1 MKMGYRRSSV
11 RTSGTFW
18 GKSPYA
24 DGLTYGMYGTDGDY
38 NNSLTYM
45 FGEMTDR
52 FGFMVFT
59 ADRDQIEYE
68 DGFDTD
74 YDAEVAAESWIEQNA
89 SQYITASVASR
100 KISYYDP
107 GEASFFGEDIDPGD
121 GLYGTVWFGFP
132 EDGEHAFNI
141 EAVEKSDGTLQCDVM
156 SPEDYD
162 HGNGYIGVDSVD
174 SFTATDWGNM
184 YDVFNQRFT
193 FGPLRSIIDNY
204 FSALYDDDDHDE
216 FASVNRDSRTKT
228 IASDGQFVFY
238 DEKFNPGNGLYLVA
252 YYGPENDKRDS
263 LVLELEGDAATY
275 FTCTVKSPDGTVID
289 TFTVDDW
296 ESYKSEFYGEMDYGI
311 LDFDEYLND
320 WMDRKYGVSAG
331 PNTASRKLSNN
342 RDYVLY
348 GMRHAPIY
356 RSEYNGGNL
365 DGVAFYGP
373 KDDIDNSIDIE
384 IVGDDQIGYEC
395 EPITPMGHILDA
407 FYADTWSDIPNAIG
421 YEIDAQH
428 FKECLDNELYLFER
442 DGTWIKDTRILSAS
456 REPRSAKVHKTAKR
470 KMTMKEK
477 LALIN
482 EDKLDEEDD
491 PINPFF

>member
-1 MKMGYRRSSV
+1 MGYRRSSV

-100 KISYYDP
+100 K
-107 GEASFFGEDIDPGD
+107 
-121 GLYGTVWFGFP
+121 
-132 EDGEHAFNI
+132 
-141 EAVEKSDGTLQCDVM
+141 M
-156 SPEDYD
+156 
-162 HGNGYIGVDSVD
+162 
-174 SFTATDWGNM
+174 
-184 YDVFNQRFT
+184 
-193 FGPLRSIIDNY
+193 
-204 FSALYDDDDHDE
+204 
-216 FASVNRDSRTKT
+216 

-238 DEKFNPGNGLYLVA
+238 DEKFNPGNGLYLVT

-263 LVLELEGDAATY
+263 LTLELEGDAATY
-275 FTCTVKSPDGTVID
+275 FTCTVKAPDGTVID

-296 ESYKSEFYGEMDYGI
+296 ESYMSGFYGEMDYGGF
-311 LDFDEYLND
+311 DFDGYLNG
-320 WMDRKYGVSAG
+320 WLDRKYDAFVG
-331 PNTASRKLSNN
+331 PNTASRK
-342 RDYVLY
+342 R
-348 GMRHAPIY
+348 
-356 RSEYNGGNL
+356 
-365 DGVAFYGP
+365 AFR
-373 KDDIDNSIDIE
+373 KS
-384 IVGDDQIGYEC
+384 
-395 EPITPMGHILDA
+395 H
-407 FYADTWSDIPNAIG
+407 
-421 YEIDAQH
+421 
-428 FKECLDNELYLFER
+428 R
-442 DGTWIKDTRILSAS
+442 
-456 REPRSAKVHKTAKR
+456 TAKR

>member
-1 MKMGYRRSSV
+1 MGYRRSSV

-74 YDAEVAAESWIEQNA
+74 YDAEIAAESWIEQNA
-89 SQYITASVASR
+89 SQYITASIASR
-100 KISYYDP
+100 KMSYYDP

-216 FASVNRDSRTKT
+216 FASVNRASRTKT

-263 LVLELEGDAATY
+263 LVLELEGDDVTY
-275 FTCTVKSPDGTVID
+275 LTCTVKSPDGTVID
-289 TFTVDDW
+289 TFTTRDW
-296 ESYKSEFYGEMDYGI
+296 ESYKSSFYGEMDYGGF
-311 LDFDEYLND
+311 DFDGFLND
-320 WMDRKYGVSAG
+320 WLDRKYGVSAG
-331 PNTASRKLSNN
+331 PNTASRNSSVKKSYISEFDTWGESVDSYNE
-342 RDYVLY
+342 DGPFHATIAY
-348 GMRHAPIY
+348 GEP
-356 RSEYNGGNL
+356 YN
-365 DGVAFYGP
+365 D
-373 KDDIDNSIDIE
+373 DNSVTME
-384 IVGDDQIGYEC
+384 AVGDNGVDGPVNCKVLDISWDNVIDTFQAETWDEAVREFEYRCRQYEYD
-395 EPITPMGHILDA
+395 EYLE
-407 FYADTWSDIPNAIG
+407 SDDEEFLKLNGIN
-421 YEIDAQH
+421 
-428 FKECLDNELYLFER
+428 
-442 DGTWIKDTRILSAS
+442 AS
-456 REPRSAKVHKTAKR
+456 RKRAFRKSHRTAKR

>member
-1 MKMGYRRSSV
+1 MGYRRSSV

-59 ADRDQIEYE
+59 ANRDQIEYE

-100 KISYYDP
+100 
-107 GEASFFGEDIDPGD
+107 
-121 GLYGTVWFGFP
+121 
-132 EDGEHAFNI
+132 
-141 EAVEKSDGTLQCDVM
+141 
-156 SPEDYD
+156 
-162 HGNGYIGVDSVD
+162 
-174 SFTATDWGNM
+174 NM
-184 YDVFNQRFT
+184 
-193 FGPLRSIIDNY
+193 
-204 FSALYDDDDHDE
+204 
-216 FASVNRDSRTKT
+216 

-263 LVLELEGDAATY
+263 LVLELEGDDVTY
-275 FTCTVKSPDGTVID
+275 LTCTVKSPDGTVID
-289 TFTVDDW
+289 TFTTRDW
-296 ESYKSEFYGEMDYGI
+296 ESYKSSFYGEMDYGGF
-311 LDFDEYLND
+311 DFDGFLND
-320 WMDRKYGVSAG
+320 WLDKKYGISAG
-331 PNTASRKLSNN
+331 PNTASRNSSVKRS
-342 RDYVLY
+342 YVSEFDTWGESVDSYNEDGPFHATIAY
-348 GMRHAPIY
+348 GEP
-356 RSEYNGGNL
+356 YN
-365 DGVAFYGP
+365 D
-373 KDDIDNSIDIE
+373 DNSVTME
-384 IVGDDQIGYEC
+384 AVGDNGVDGPVNCKVLDISWDNVIDTFQAETWDEAVREFEYRCRQYEYD
-395 EPITPMGHILDA
+395 EYLE
-407 FYADTWSDIPNAIG
+407 SDDEEFLRLNGIN
-421 YEIDAQH
+421 
-428 FKECLDNELYLFER
+428 
-442 DGTWIKDTRILSAS
+442 AS
-456 REPRSAKVHKTAKR
+456 RKRAFRKSHRTAKR

>member
-1 MKMGYRRSSV
+1 MGYRRSST

-100 KISYYDP
+100 DAMIS
-107 GEASFFGEDIDPGD
+107 
-121 GLYGTVWFGFP
+121 
-132 EDGEHAFNI
+132 
-141 EAVEKSDGTLQCDVM
+141 
-156 SPEDYD
+156 
-162 HGNGYIGVDSVD
+162 
-174 SFTATDWGNM
+174 
-184 YDVFNQRFT
+184 
-193 FGPLRSIIDNY
+193 
-204 FSALYDDDDHDE
+204 
-216 FASVNRDSRTKT
+216 NR
-228 IASDGQFVFY
+228 
-238 DEKFNPGNGLYLVA
+238 
-252 YYGPENDKRDS
+252 
-263 LVLELEGDAATY
+263 
-275 FTCTVKSPDGTVID
+275 
-289 TFTVDDW
+289 
-296 ESYKSEFYGEMDYGI
+296 
-311 LDFDEYLND
+311 
-320 WMDRKYGVSAG
+320 VS
-331 PNTASRKLSNN
+331 TRY
-342 RDYVLY
+342 DYVLY

>member
-1 MKMGYRRSSV
+1 MGYRHSSV

-59 ADRDQIEYE
+59 ADRDQIHYE

-100 KISYYDP
+100 KMSYYDP

-193 FGPLRSIIDNY
+193 FGPLRSIIDDY
-204 FSALYDDDDHDE
+204 FSAIYDDDDHDE
-216 FASVNRDSRTKT
+216 FASVSKGSRNSSMKKSYISEFDTWGESVDSYNEDGPFHAT
-228 IASDGQFVFY
+228 IAYGEPYNDDNSVTMEAVGDNGVDGPVNC
-238 DEKFNPGNGLYLVA
+238 K
-252 YYGPENDKRDS
+252 
-263 LVLELEGDAATY
+263 VLDI
-275 FTCTVKSPDGTVID
+275 SWDNVID
-289 TFTVDDW
+289 TFQAETWDEAVR
-296 ESYKSEFYGEMDYGI
+296 EFEYRCRQYEY
-311 LDFDEYLND
+311 DEYLESDDEEFLRLNGID
-320 WMDRKYGVSAG
+320 
-331 PNTASRKLSNN
+331 ASRK
-342 RDYVLY
+342 R
-348 GMRHAPIY
+348 
-356 RSEYNGGNL
+356 
-365 DGVAFYGP
+365 AFR
-373 KDDIDNSIDIE
+373 KS
-384 IVGDDQIGYEC
+384 
-395 EPITPMGHILDA
+395 H
-407 FYADTWSDIPNAIG
+407 
-421 YEIDAQH
+421 
-428 FKECLDNELYLFER
+428 R
-442 DGTWIKDTRILSAS
+442 
-456 REPRSAKVHKTAKR
+456 TAKR

>member
-1 MKMGYRRSSV
+1 MGYRRSSV

-59 ADRDQIEYE
+59 ADRDQICYE

-74 YDAEVAAESWIEQNA
+74 YDAEIAAESWIEQNA

-100 KISYYDP
+100 KMSYYNPDDP
-107 GEASFFGEDIDPGD
+107 TFFGEDINPGD

-132 EDGEHAFNI
+132 EDGENAFNI

-184 YDVFNQRFT
+184 YDVFNQRFI
-193 FGPLRSIIDNY
+193 FGPLGPIINNY
-204 FSALYDDDDHDE
+204 FSALYDDGDQDE
-216 FASVNRDSRTKT
+216 FASVNRASRTRA

-238 DEKFNPGNGLYLVA
+238 DQKFNPGNGLYLVA

-263 LVLELEGDAATY
+263 LTMELEGDVASY
-275 FTCTVKSPDGTVID
+275 FTCTVKAPDGTVID

-296 ESYKSEFYGEMDYGI
+296 ESYMSGFYGEMDYGGF
-311 LDFDEYLND
+311 DFDGYLNG
-320 WMDRKYGVSAG
+320 WLDRKYDASVG

-342 RDYVLY
+342 RDYEFY
-348 GMRHAPIY
+348 GMTRIDESTGIAY
-356 RSEYNGGNL
+356 
-365 DGVAFYGP
+365 YGP
-373 KDDIDNSIDIE
+373 ENDQEESLKIKIKGNDWLGYRCDVFTHSSFLADSFNSLSWDE
-384 IVGDDQIGYEC
+384 IPEDFMREVGIHKLGRYLDEYFDDQEDNKYW
-395 EPITPMGHILDA
+395 MDK
-407 FYADTWSDIPNAIG
+407 
-421 YEIDAQH
+421 
-428 FKECLDNELYLFER
+428 FKSLM
-442 DGTWIKDTRILSAS
+442 AS
-456 REPRSAKVHKTAKR
+456 KQLRSSKVHKTAKR

>member
-1 MKMGYRRSSV
+1 MGYKRSSV

-100 KISYYDP
+100 NMIASDRDFYLYGDKSYP
-107 GEASFFGEDIDPGD
+107 GNDLFLIAYYGPENDRQNSLTIKVTSDSTNYYNCAVENPEGSVIDTYTMTEWDTFEDAFFGEFDK
-121 GLYGTVWFGFP
+121 
-132 EDGEHAFNI
+132 FNFD
-141 EAVEKSDGTLQCDVM
+141 EYLNEWLDNKEKAA
-156 SPEDYD
+156 
-162 HGNGYIGVDSVD
+162 
-174 SFTATDWGNM
+174 TA
-184 YDVFNQRFT
+184 
-193 FGPLRSIIDNY
+193 
-204 FSALYDDDDHDE
+204 
-216 FASVNRDSRTKT
+216 SRTKT

-331 PNTASRKLSNN
+331 PNTASRNSSVKKSYISEFDTWGESVDSYNE
-342 RDYVLY
+342 DGPFHATIAY
-348 GMRHAPIY
+348 GEP
-356 RSEYNGGNL
+356 YN
-365 DGVAFYGP
+365 D
-373 KDDIDNSIDIE
+373 DNSVTME
-384 IVGDDQIGYEC
+384 AVGDNGVDGPVNCKVLDISWDNVIDTFQAETWDEAVREFEYRCRQYEYD
-395 EPITPMGHILDA
+395 EYLE
-407 FYADTWSDIPNAIG
+407 SDDEEFLRLNG
-421 YEIDAQH
+421 IDA
-428 FKECLDNELYLFER
+428 
-442 DGTWIKDTRILSAS
+442 S
-456 REPRSAKVHKTAKR
+456 RKRAFRKSHRTAKR

>member
-1 MKMGYRRSSV
+1 MGYRRSSV

-59 ADRDQIEYE
+59 ADRDQIHYE

-100 KISYYDP
+100 
-107 GEASFFGEDIDPGD
+107 
-121 GLYGTVWFGFP
+121 
-132 EDGEHAFNI
+132 
-141 EAVEKSDGTLQCDVM
+141 
-156 SPEDYD
+156 
-162 HGNGYIGVDSVD
+162 
-174 SFTATDWGNM
+174 NM
-184 YDVFNQRFT
+184 
-193 FGPLRSIIDNY
+193 
-204 FSALYDDDDHDE
+204 
-216 FASVNRDSRTKT
+216 

-263 LVLELEGDAATY
+263 LTLELEGDAATY
-275 FTCTVKSPDGTVID
+275 FTCTVKAPDGTVID

-296 ESYKSEFYGEMDYGI
+296 ESYMSGFYGEMDYGI

-331 PNTASRKLSNN
+331 PNTASRNSSVKKSYVSEFDTWGESVDSYNEDGPFHATIAYGEPYNDDNSVTMEAVGDNGVDGPVNCKVLDISWDNVIDTFQAETWDEAVREFEYRCRQYEYDEYLESDDEEFFKLNGIDASRKTSANIDYEYYGAIYEPSNG
-342 RDYVLY
+342 V
-348 GMRHAPIY
+348 
-356 RSEYNGGNL
+356 
-365 DGVAFYGP
+365 DGIAYYGP
-373 KDDIDNSIDIE
+373 ENDEKDSLTIE
-384 IVGDDQIGYEC
+384 IVGNDQTGYYCRIVSPSGEDILGEFTAISWDSIPDFLDDVV
-395 EPITPMGHILDA
+395 D
-407 FYADTWSDIPNAIG
+407 S
-421 YEIDAQH
+421 
-428 FKECLDNELYLFER
+428 NELDEYLDRYLESVSNYNS
-442 DGTWIKDTRILSAS
+442 WINEVRGSTASKRIRSS
-456 REPRSAKVHKTAKR
+456 RVHRTSKTAKR

>member
-1 MKMGYRRSSV
+1 MGYRRSSV

-100 KISYYDP
+100 
-107 GEASFFGEDIDPGD
+107 
-121 GLYGTVWFGFP
+121 
-132 EDGEHAFNI
+132 
-141 EAVEKSDGTLQCDVM
+141 
-156 SPEDYD
+156 
-162 HGNGYIGVDSVD
+162 
-174 SFTATDWGNM
+174 NM
-184 YDVFNQRFT
+184 
-193 FGPLRSIIDNY
+193 
-204 FSALYDDDDHDE
+204 
-216 FASVNRDSRTKT
+216 

-275 FTCTVKSPDGTVID
+275 FTCTVKAPDGTVID

-296 ESYKSEFYGEMDYGI
+296 ESYKSGFYGEMDYGI

-331 PNTASRKLSNN
+331 PNTASRNSSVKRSYISEFDTWGESVDSYNEDGPFHATIAYGEPYNDDNSVTMEAVGDNGVDGLVNCKVLDISWDNVIDTFQAETWDEAVREFEYRCRQYEYDEYLESDDEEFLRLNGIDASRKTSANIDYEYYGAIYEPSNG
-342 RDYVLY
+342 V
-348 GMRHAPIY
+348 
-356 RSEYNGGNL
+356 
-365 DGVAFYGP
+365 DGIAYYGP
-373 KDDIDNSIDIE
+373 ENDEEDSLTIE
-384 IVGDDQIGYEC
+384 IVGNDQTGYDCRIVSPSGED
-395 EPITPMGHILDA
+395 ILGEFTAISWD
-407 FYADTWSDIPNAIG
+407 SIPDFL
-421 YEIDAQH
+421 EDVV
-428 FKECLDNELYLFER
+428 DSNELDKYLDRYLESVSNYNS
-442 DGTWIKDTRILSAS
+442 WINEVRGSTASKRI
-456 REPRSAKVHKTAKR
+456 RSSKVHRTSKTAKR